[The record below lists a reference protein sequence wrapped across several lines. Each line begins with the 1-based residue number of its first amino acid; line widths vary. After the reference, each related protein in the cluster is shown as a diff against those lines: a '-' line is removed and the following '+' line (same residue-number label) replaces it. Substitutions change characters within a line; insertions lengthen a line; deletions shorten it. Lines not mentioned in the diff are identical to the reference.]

1 MAKKSTT
8 STSASSFPNL
18 VEKAFMSM
26 VQTYQN
32 LFKSNLCPAIPNS
45 DGKISFTERNL
56 TFNFCNSYL
65 QNAGVRN
72 GDKIFVWQELD
83 ITQAPDKRGHIDSVI
98 LDLRED
104 VNSIVF
110 IEAKRIANGGSEVN
124 GKKVRKMEALKNDMD
139 RLRHLDLPGLTTLS
153 PKWNISEDLKG
164 MIHNSHSDIY
174 IMALVDYW
182 EWSGRKNTIAAA
194 ESADFE
200 ICTGNKFKPK
210 GGIPSP
216 KGKYFLN
223 YCLENL
229 NSQLG
234 KCCCS
239 SQSII
244 QQE

>member
-1 MAKKSTT
+1 MAKKVTT
-8 STSASSFPNL
+8 NTNATSFPNL
-18 VEKAFMSM
+18 VEDAFMAM
-26 VQTYQN
+26 VQTY
-32 LFKSNLCPAIPNS
+32 KSFFFNSLCPAIPNS

-98 LDLRED
+98 LDLREE
-104 VNSIVF
+104 VKSIVF

-124 GKKVRKMEALKNDMD
+124 GVKVRKMEALKNDMD

-153 PKWNISEDLKG
+153 PKWNFPEDLRKT
-164 MIHNSHSDIY
+164 ISKCYPNIY

-182 EWSGRKNTIAAA
+182 KWNGRTNTIAAA
-194 ESADFE
+194 GSAEFSN
-200 ICTGNKFKPK
+200 CTNRPFDHVGSINSIK
-210 GGIPSP
+210 GD
-216 KGKYFLN
+216 YYLN

-239 SQSII
+239 SQPKIR
-244 QQE
+244 

>member
-1 MAKKSTT
+1 MAKKTT
-8 STSASSFPNL
+8 KATAVSVAVSFPNL
-18 VEKAFMSM
+18 VENAFRAM

-32 LFKSNLCPAIPNS
+32 FFKSNLCPAIPNS

-83 ITQAPDKRGHIDSVI
+83 ITQTPDKRGHIDSVI

-124 GKKVRKMEALKNDMD
+124 GKKVRKMEALKNDME
-139 RLRHLDLPGLTTLS
+139 RLRHLDLPRLSTLT
-153 PKWNISEDLKG
+153 PKWNISEDLKET
-164 MIHNSHSDIY
+164 IIKCHPDIY

-182 EWSGRKNTIAAA
+182 EWNGRKNTIAAN
-194 ESADFE
+194 ERTEF
-200 ICTGNKFKPK
+200 GNCSKRPFDNVGSINSIK
-210 GGIPSP
+210 GE
-216 KGKYFLN
+216 YHLD

-229 NSQLG
+229 KTQLRQ
-234 KCCCS
+234 CCPT
-239 SQSII
+239 QP
-244 QQE
+244 

>member
-1 MAKKSTT
+1 MAKKVTANT
-8 STSASSFPNL
+8 NATSFPNL
-18 VEKAFMSM
+18 VEKAFMAM
-26 VQTYQN
+26 VQTY
-32 LFKSNLCPAIPNS
+32 KSFFFNGLCPAIPNS

-110 IEAKRIANGGSEVN
+110 IEAKRIANGGDKVD
-124 GKKVRKMEALKNDMD
+124 GKKVRKMEALKNDME
-139 RLRHLDLPGLTTLS
+139 RLRHLDLPGLSTLT
-153 PKWNISEDLKG
+153 PKWNIPKDLKG
-164 MIHNSHSDIY
+164 TIITYHPDIY

-182 EWSGRKNTIAAA
+182 EWNGRKDTVAAA
-194 ESADFE
+194 ESAEFSN
-200 ICTGNKFKPK
+200 CTNRPFDHVGSINSIK
-210 GGIPSP
+210 GD
-216 KGKYFLN
+216 YYLD

-229 NSQLG
+229 KSQLG

-239 SQSII
+239 PQPKI

>member
-1 MAKKSTT
+1 MAKKVTKTT
-8 STSASSFPNL
+8 ATAFPNL
-18 VEKAFMSM
+18 VENAFDEM
-26 VQTYQN
+26 VQTYKGFFFN
-32 LFKSNLCPAIPNS
+32 SFCPAIPNS

-65 QNAGVRN
+65 QNAGIRN

-83 ITQAPDKRGHIDSVI
+83 IMQAPDKRGHIDSMI
-98 LDLRED
+98 LDLRKG

-124 GKKVRKMEALKNDMD
+124 GKKVRKMEALKNDME
-139 RLRHLDLPGLTTLS
+139 RLRHLDLPGLSTLT
-153 PKWNISEDLKG
+153 PKWNISEDLKET
-164 MIHNSHSDIY
+164 IIKCHPDIY

-182 EWSGRKNTIAAA
+182 EWNGRTNTIAAA
-194 ESADFE
+194 ESADFVRCANRDFE
-200 ICTGNKFKPK
+200 YVGQANTGD
-210 GGIPSP
+210 
-216 KGKYFLN
+216 YYLN

-239 SQSII
+239 PQPKI

>member
-1 MAKKSTT
+1 MAKKATKALS
-8 STSASSFPNL
+8 SAAFPNL
-18 VEKAFMSM
+18 VEKAFMAM

-56 TFNFCNSYL
+56 TFNFCSSYL
-65 QNAGVRN
+65 QNAGIRN

-124 GKKVRKMEALKNDMD
+124 GVKVRKMEALKNDMD

-153 PKWNISEDLKG
+153 PKWNISDYLKAK
-164 MIHNSHSDIY
+164 ITKCHPDIY

-182 EWSGRKNTIAAA
+182 EWSGRKNTISAA
-194 ESADFE
+194 ESADFVRCANHDFE
-200 ICTGNKFKPK
+200 YVGQANK
-210 GGIPSP
+210 GD
-216 KGKYFLN
+216 YYLN

-239 SQSII
+239 SQPTI
-244 QQE
+244 

>member
-1 MAKKSTT
+1 MAKKVTKALS
-8 STSASSFPNL
+8 SAAFPNL
-18 VEKAFMSM
+18 VENAFMAM
-26 VQTYQN
+26 VQTY
-32 LFKSNLCPAIPNS
+32 KSFFFNGLCPAIQNS

-98 LDLRED
+98 LDLREE
-104 VNSIVF
+104 VKSIVF

-124 GKKVRKMEALKNDMD
+124 GVKVRKMEALKNDMD
-139 RLRHLDLPGLTTLS
+139 RLRHLDLPDLTTLS
-153 PKWNISEDLKG
+153 PKWNIPEDLKG
-164 MIHNSHSDIY
+164 MIHNSHPDIY

-182 EWSGRKNTIAAA
+182 EWNGRKNTKAAE

-200 ICTGNKFKPK
+200 LCTGDIFKPI

-239 SQSII
+239 SQPII
-244 QQE
+244 